1 MAERRSKKRV
11 EKTGKR
17 YAQKDRRVPRKKEYG
32 TRARTATQTS
42 KGKGKFT
49 WGDEMDDYYQYIDY
63 EQQLL
68 EDELAQQ
75 YAQEKEMEQALDEFA
90 SGSEAFYK
98 ELASYKT
105 FIQGVITEF
114 FDTGIEQDLLD
125 AVAEHDDPRFNYE
138 LVKRLIT
145 MSLDR
150 RNRERELVSQLLVT
164 LHARKYITSE
174 DIEDGFS
181 GEIGRAS
188 CRERV

>member
-75 YAQEKEMEQALDEFA
+75 YVPCTHWLMFCTQNLRMWLLPLCLNIVPLRAGNTGRFVA
-90 SGSEAFYK
+90 SNVMLIGNHS
-98 ELASYKT
+98 LAGY
-105 FIQGVITEF
+105 
-114 FDTGIEQDLLD
+114 
-125 AVAEHDDPRFNYE
+125 PR
-138 LVKRLIT
+138 
-145 MSLDR
+145 
-150 RNRERELVSQLLVT
+150 
-164 LHARKYITSE
+164 
-174 DIEDGFS
+174 
-181 GEIGRAS
+181 
-188 CRERV
+188 